1 MFVYLLFIF
10 GLVLLVVGGD
20 WLVKG
25 AVGLAEKLSIPPLII
40 GLTIVAF
47 GTSAPE
53 LVISLRAALSGN
65 GGIAVGNVVGSN
77 IANVLLVL
85 GVPALFA
92 SIACAEKDLK
102 TSLFFLIGLTVVFML
117 QMTYGPINRI
127 DGLLLLVCLV
137 AFLTQQ
143 ILAARRHQKSSSDE
157 VYKEE
162 VGSVPT
168 NNLIIGGFMISG
180 LIALPLGATFT
191 VDSAVEIATR
201 WNISKEVIG
210 LTVVAIGTSLPELAT
225 GIMAARQNNA
235 SVAVGNIIGSN
246 LFNIAAIMGITA
258 TVTNVP
264 VGAHI
269 INFDMWVMLGATL
282 LLIAL
287 PIFKV
292 TLKRRAG
299 LVLTAAYLAY
309 LLTTAAH

>member
-1 MFVYLLFIF
+1 MLVYLLFIL

-25 AVGLAEKLSIPPLII
+25 SVGLAEKLSIPPLII

-92 SIACAEKDLK
+92 SIACVEKGIK
-102 TSLFFLIGLTVVFML
+102 TSLFFLIGLTVAFML
-117 QMTYGPINRI
+117 QMAYGPINRI
-127 DGLLLLVCLV
+127 DGLLLLTCLA

-143 ILAARRHQKSSSDE
+143 ILAARRHKKSEAGAD
-157 VYKEE
+157 YKEE
-162 VGSVPT
+162 VGNIPQSG
-168 NNLIIGGFMISG
+168 LIISGFMAAG

-191 VDSAVEIATR
+191 VDSAVDIATR

-210 LTVVAIGTSLPELAT
+210 LTIVAIGTSLPELAT
-225 GIMAARQNNA
+225 GIMAARQKNA

-246 LFNIAAIMGITA
+246 LFNIAAIMGVTA

-264 VGAHI
+264 VGDHI
-269 INFDMWVMLGATL
+269 INFDMWVMLAVTL

-287 PIFKV
+287 PVFKV
-292 TLKRRAG
+292 TLGRAAG
-299 LVLTAAYLAY
+299 CVLTVAYVAYLF
-309 LLTTAAH
+309 TTAAH